1 MSQHALIEPYAW
13 APDPRGTPEPWSPGG
28 GPQRVGEL
36 STGWPYAGPAPGP
49 GPGPEPTP
57 TGSLTDVVRV
67 ALLTL
72 SAVVLGLALN
82 LELGSGVEHQAAQTR
97 LFDSFRQQLALGTA
111 PLGPTGPHRRP
122 LSLGTPIALLQIPSI
137 GVKEVVGEGT
147 TSAVLM
153 SGPGHVRS
161 TIFPG
166 GAGTSIIFG
175 RAAAYGGPFGRL
187 DELHKGESIKV
198 VTQVGSSTFRVVD
211 TRRAGDVVPP
221 LAAGSGRLTLATAT
235 GSRFVPSGVL
245 WVDADLVGTPLPAA
259 SPAVHRVPANE
270 SPLGI
275 DTGSLWVL
283 ALWLGVLALVLTG
296 AVWTWHRRGHAQTW
310 IIFSAPVIVAAY
322 VVASHASLLLPNLM

>member
-1 MSQHALIEPYAW
+1 MNQAAVIERQVW
-13 APDPRGTPEPWSPGG
+13 APDARGTLEPWSSGA
-28 GPQRVGEL
+28 GPQAVSEL
-36 STGWPYAGPAPGP
+36 SAASPRVDPGP
-49 GPGPEPTP
+49 RSDPTP
-57 TGSLTDVVRV
+57 TGSPTDVIRI

-82 LELGSGVEHQAAQTR
+82 LELGSGLEHQAAQSR
-97 LFDSFRQQLALGTA
+97 LFDSFRQELALGT
-111 PLGPTGPHRRP
+111 GPVRPFGPHHSP
-122 LSLGTPIALLQIPSI
+122 LPLGTPVALLQIPSI

-161 TIFPG
+161 TVFPG

-198 VTQVGSSTFRVVD
+198 VTQVGTSTFRVVD
-211 TRRAGDVVPP
+211 TRRAGDVIPP
-221 LAAGSGRLTLATAT
+221 LAAGRGRLTLATAT

-245 WVDADLVGTPLPAA
+245 WVDADLVGNPVPAA
-259 SPAVHRVPANE
+259 PPSVHRVPPSE

-275 DTGSLWVL
+275 DTAGLWVL
-283 ALWLGVLALVLTG
+283 ALWLGVLT
-296 AVWTWHRRGHAQTW
+296 R
-310 IIFSAPVIVAAY
+310 S
-322 VVASHASLLLPNLM
+322 S

>member
-1 MSQHALIEPYAW
+1 MGSRCA
-13 APDPRGTPEPWSPGG
+13 GTPEPWSPGG

-122 LSLGTPIALLQIPSI
+122 LSLGTPIALTPDP
-137 GVKEVVGEGT
+137 VDRGEG
-147 TSAVLM
+147 
-153 SGPGHVRS
+153 SGGRRDDERRPHVRAGPRS
-161 TIFPG
+161 LHDLPRRCGYQHHLRPG
-166 GAGTSIIFG
+166 RGLRWAIRSFG
-175 RAAAYGGPFGRL
+175 RAPQRGVDQGGDPG
-187 DELHKGESIKV
+187 
-198 VTQVGSSTFRVVD
+198 RVVD
-211 TRRAGDVVPP
+211 LPGRRHAAAGDVVPP